1 MPRSSLSQPQKSA
14 NPSAAAKRLL
24 VIYNPVAGSRR
35 GRKQR
40 YEAVLDRLRA
50 AGCELT
56 VRETTHRGDAEAFA
70 AGLRRADC
78 DLLVVAGGDGTV
90 NEVVNGLGANRSDG
104 AALPLGIIPLG
115 TANVLAIETGLKLT
129 PAAVAETLLTG
140 AVLPISL
147 GEANGRRFLLMAGAG
162 FDAHVVAG
170 VSGGLKR
177 WLGKGAYVWETLRQF
192 RRYPFPNFRL
202 VIDGEETEACS
213 VIAANARHYGGRFVI
228 ARAARLEAPSLEV
241 CLFTRGGRWHAM
253 LYAAALVFDLLPRMK
268 SVRYLRCRQLS
279 IAGPLE
285 DPVQGDGDIV
295 ASLPAK
301 LRVLPDALNL
311 VVPPKALGEN

>member
-14 NPSAAAKRLL
+14 NRRAAAKRLL

-35 GRKQR
+35 GRRQR
-40 YEAVLDRLRA
+40 YEAVLRRLRA
-50 AGCELT
+50 AGSELT
-56 VRETTHRGDAEAFA
+56 VRETTQRGDAESFA
-70 AGLRRADC
+70 AGLTRQDC
-78 DLLVVAGGDGTV
+78 DLLVVAGGDGTI
-90 NEVVNGLGANRSDG
+90 NEVVNGLGENRLGG

-115 TANVLAIETGLKLT
+115 TANVLAIEIGLRLS
-129 PAAVAETLLTG
+129 PEAVAKALLEG
-140 AVLPISL
+140 VVRPIGL

-170 VSGGLKR
+170 VDSGLKR

-202 VIDGEETEACS
+202 TIDGEKTEACS
-213 VIAANARHYGGRFVI
+213 VIAANARHYGGRFMI
-228 ARAARLEAPSLEV
+228 ARAARLEEPSLEV
-241 CLFTRGGRWHAM
+241 CLFTQGGRWHAM
-253 LYAAALVFDLLPRMK
+253 LYAAALIFDLLPRMK
-268 SVRYLRCRQLS
+268 SVRHIRCKQLT
-279 IAGPLE
+279 IDGPLE

-301 LRVLPDALNL
+301 LRILPAALNL
-311 VVPPKALGEN
+311 VFPPEAK